1 MVAEYSIMYSHNYLT
16 QLKMSKL
23 TLLAVDDNL
32 DSLELL
38 TAVLGNLINYNVLTA
53 TSASE
58 AWQIVTQVQPD
69 ILISDIVM
77 PVEDGF
83 SLINRIRTHSN
94 EKISNISAIGV
105 TALAETELSKFETN
119 NGFNKFIFKPF
130 DFDYLI
136 ENINTITLPYS

>member
-1 MVAEYSIMYSHNYLT
+1 MHDSYS
-16 QLKMSKL
+16 QLPHTVKMSKL
-23 TLLAVDDNL
+23 TLLAVDDNA

-38 TAVLGNLINYNVLTA
+38 KAILDSSINLNVLTA

-83 SLINRIRTHSN
+83 SLINKIRTHVN
-94 EKISNISAIGV
+94 EKISNISAIAV
-105 TALAETELSKFETN
+105 TALAESELVNLDTR
-119 NGFNKFIFKPF
+119 NGFDKLIFKPF

-136 ENINTITLPYS
+136 ENINAMTPPYS

>member
-1 MVAEYSIMYSHNYLT
+1 MT
-16 QLKMSKL
+16 KL
-23 TLLAVDDNL
+23 TLLAVDDNA

-38 TAVLGNLINYNVLTA
+38 KVILDSSINLNVLTA

-83 SLINRIRTHSN
+83 SLIKKIRTHVN
-94 EKISNISAIGV
+94 AKISNISAIAV
-105 TALAETELSKFETN
+105 TALAETELAKYETN
-119 NGFNKFIFKPF
+119 NGFNKLIFKPF
-130 DFDYLI
+130 DFDNLI
-136 ENINTITLPYS
+136 ENIHAIMPSCS

>member
-1 MVAEYSIMYSHNYLT
+1 
-16 QLKMSKL
+16 MSKL
-23 TLLAVDDNL
+23 TLLAVDDNT

-38 TAVLGNLINYNVLTA
+38 KAVLSSSINVNVLTA

-83 SLINRIRTHSN
+83 SLINKIRTHVN
-94 EKISNISAIGV
+94 EKISSISAIAV
-105 TALAETELSKFETN
+105 TALGENELVNFETN
-119 NGFNKFIFKPF
+119 NGFNKLIFKPF

-136 ENINTITLPYS
+136 ENINAMTPQYS

>member
-1 MVAEYSIMYSHNYLT
+1 
-16 QLKMSKL
+16 MSKL
-23 TLLAVDDNL
+23 TLLAVDDNA

-38 TAVLGNLINYNVLTA
+38 KAILDDLVHVNVLTA
-53 TSASE
+53 TSVRE

-83 SLINRIRTHSN
+83 SLIKRIRTHRN
-94 EKISNISAIGV
+94 QKISNITAIAV
-105 TALAETELSKFETN
+105 TALPENELTSQFGSSS
-119 NGFNKFIFKPF
+119 GFDKLIFKPF

-136 ENINTITLPYS
+136 QNINEMTTLPYS